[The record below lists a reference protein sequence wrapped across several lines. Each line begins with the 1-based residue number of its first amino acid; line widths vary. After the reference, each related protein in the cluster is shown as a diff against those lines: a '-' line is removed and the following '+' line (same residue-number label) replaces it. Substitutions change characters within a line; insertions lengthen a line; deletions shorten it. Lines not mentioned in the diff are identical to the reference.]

1 MTLRQAARRFV
12 PLAAA
17 ALVATTLTACGS
29 SLALVSNR
37 TQGYVLN
44 QDQLDQIRPG
54 QSQDLVVAVLGSPMT
69 TNSFGEETAFYYI
82 ETKVQQTAFGMTVD
96 QQRTVLAVYFD
107 KNRRVTDKAI
117 YTAKDGRVF
126 TIESRRT
133 ASFGEDRTFIESIV
147 GSLFTDTGGGGGGM
161 LPSMQRAANPSQPV
175 Q

>member
-1 MTLRQAARRFV
+1 MTLRYAARRFL
-12 PLAAA
+12 PFAAA

-54 QSQDLVVAVLGSPMT
+54 QSQDLVVTVLGSPMM

-82 ETKVQQTAFGMTVD
+82 QNKVQQTAFGMTVN
-96 QQRTVLAVYFD
+96 QERTVLAVYFD

-133 ASFGEDRTFIESIV
+133 ASFGDDKTFIESIV
-147 GSLFTDTGGGGGGM
+147 GSLLTDTGDGGTPM
-161 LPSMQRAANPSQPV
+161 LPSMSQSANPSKPV

>member
-1 MTLRQAARRFV
+1 MTLLEAARRFA
-12 PLAAA
+12 PFAAA

-37 TQGYVLN
+37 TQGYVLS

-54 QSQDLVVAVLGSPMT
+54 QSQDLVVTVLGSPMT
-69 TNSFGEETAFYYI
+69 TNTFGEETAYYYV
-82 ETKVQQTAFGMTVD
+82 ETKVKQTAFGLTVD

-107 KNRRVTDKAI
+107 KNKRVTDKAI
-117 YTAKDGRVF
+117 YTAKDGKVF

-133 ASFGEDRTFIESIV
+133 ASFGEDKTFIEAIA
-147 GSLFTDTGGGGGGM
+147 GSLFSDSDGGGGL
-161 LPSMQRAANPSQPV
+161 LPSMAAASNPSRPV